1 MRMAV
6 RLFPVIVS
14 SAAEACCS
22 GTLVLDSILNPLPSE
37 VIRPSQSQPASAV
50 AVDSPVVG
58 PRSALDMLVSVLS
71 STEKTIAAEIRANI
85 CQLLGQLGKPGAVSE
100 DRAADVARMKERTRN
115 PLEKAASSPGENVL
129 SVSAKRALD
138 AWV

>member
-1 MRMAV
+1 MAV
-6 RLFPVIVS
+6 RLFSVIVW

-71 STEKTIAAEIRANI
+71 STERTVAAEIRANI
-85 CQLLGQLGKPGAVSE
+85 CQLLGQLGKSGAVSE
-100 DRAADVARMKERTRN
+100 DRAADVARMKERTQN
-115 PLEKAASSPGENVL
+115 LLEKAASSPDENVL

-138 AWV
+138 AWA